1 MTQVLVFII
10 TFLIVFFVYEVFI
23 VRKCKKDKRRK
34 KPVEVQYLIG
44 KYHLDLNKVNYK
56 RLLNIISAVSSF
68 DISLV
73 AFAISFVSNFFLI
86 LLVGFALVFAT
97 ILISY
102 SIVGNIYKKKG
113 CCK

>member
-1 MTQVLVFII
+1 MTQVLVFIV
-10 TFLIVFFVYEVFI
+10 TFLIVFLVYQIFI

-34 KPVEVQYLIG
+34 KPVEVQYLMV
-44 KYHLDLNKVNYK
+44 KYHLDIDKVNYK
-56 RLLNIISAVSSF
+56 RLLNVISAVSAF

-73 AFAISFVSNFFLI
+73 ALAISFISNFFLL
-86 LLVGFALVFAT
+86 LLVGFALVFAS

-102 SIVGNIYKKKG
+102 AIVGKVYQKKG